1 MLIRRATLYLSKAVK
16 LLWRKGVGTNFVR
29 CFFKVM
35 ATMLSMKMSFL
46 NYYKVVLEK
55 VSFDHR
61 LFAKEYEKALR
72 SLNPDEIKELQN
84 WLDYHGLREVRR
96 SKASEVIPVKNAT
109 ATIRS

>member
-1 MLIRRATLYLSKAVK
+1 
-16 LLWRKGVGTNFVR
+16 
-29 CFFKVM
+29 
-35 ATMLSMKMSFL
+35 MLSMKMSFL

-84 WLDYHGLREVRR
+84 WLDYHGLRKVRR

-109 ATIRS
+109 ATIRSSSPG